1 MNKFTYSLC
10 SSGRWGGSAK
20 PNLERDALVRIQLGS
35 LFYIN
40 TIMHKIRNT
49 KHLEVLKSLLGTTP
63 HGCSGPLSKKSL
75 WKLCIIKKWDKKKVL
90 ESIEND
96 TWWTYFCDD

>member
-1 MNKFTYSLC
+1 
-10 SSGRWGGSAK
+10 
-20 PNLERDALVRIQLGS
+20 
-35 LFYIN
+35 
-40 TIMHKIRNT
+40 MHKIRNT
-49 KHLEVLKSLLGTTP
+49 RHLEVLNSLLGTTP

-90 ESIEND
+90 KSIEDD